1 MTDRQ
6 QKLIDYLS
14 GRQGY
19 VKQSDIAKA
28 IPEYGSYKADY
39 HNTTAR
45 INMTD
50 DIREINNTNE
60 FDGLILS
67 DRCGVKIANKDDCER
82 KLRAE
87 LISVLKALQRVK
99 QKYAKYNLD
108 GQGFIT
114 DDMKQEFKEVFMEV

>member
-6 QKLIDYLS
+6 LKLIEYLS
-14 GRQGY
+14 GKEGY

-50 DIREINNTNE
+50 DIREINNGTE
-60 FDGLILS
+60 FAGLILS
-67 DRCGVKIANKDDCER
+67 DRSGVKIASRSDCER
-82 KLRAE
+82 KLNAE
-87 LISVLKALQRVK
+87 YISVLKAFKRVR
-99 QKYAKYNLD
+99 QKFAKLNLD
-108 GQGFIT
+108 SQGFIT
-114 DDMKQEFKEVFMEV
+114 DDMKQDFKEVFMEE